1 MVKVRK
7 LLNVSLITVLKNN
20 FIFLK
25 KKKGKTH
32 LTTKS
37 CLCFQFFVLYYMFL
51 RIENKV
57 FLENIFYLFY
67 LIFTYFLRVILKNN
81 YINI

>member
-25 KKKGKTH
+25 KKKKTH

-37 CLCFQFFVLYYMFL
+37 YLYFSVFCSLLYVFKNRKQSIFGKHLLFVLSY
-51 RIENKV
+51 
-57 FLENIFYLFY
+57 FYLF
-67 LIFTYFLRVILKNN
+67 FKSYFKK
-81 YINI
+81 

>member
-20 FIFLK
+20 FIFFK

-37 CLCFQFFVLYYMFL
+37 CLCFQFFVLYYL
-51 RIENKV
+51 KSV
-57 FLENIFYLFY
+57 F
-67 LIFTYFLRVILKNN
+67 KNSLHKGN
-81 YINI
+81 QITLCQ